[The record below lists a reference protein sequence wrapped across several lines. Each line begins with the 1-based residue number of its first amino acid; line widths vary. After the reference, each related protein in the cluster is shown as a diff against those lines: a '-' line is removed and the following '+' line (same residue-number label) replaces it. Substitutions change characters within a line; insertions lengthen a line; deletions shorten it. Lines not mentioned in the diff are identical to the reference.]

1 MNSLSAENRV
11 ERIKNVAQAGTR
23 TNNPANEYFHS
34 VFDIAACF
42 LPYDQAES
50 ED

>member
-1 MNSLSAENRV
+1 LSARNSV

-23 TNNPANEYFHS
+23 TSNPAKEYFHK

-42 LPYDQAES
+42 P
-50 ED
+50 